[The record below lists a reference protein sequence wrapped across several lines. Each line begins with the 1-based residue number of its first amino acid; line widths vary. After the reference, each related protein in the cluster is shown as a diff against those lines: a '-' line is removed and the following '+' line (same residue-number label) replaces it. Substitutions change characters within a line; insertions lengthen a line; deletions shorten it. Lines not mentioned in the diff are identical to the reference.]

1 MCIEQL
7 KLGDFGI
14 ARSLDGTTD
23 MAKTCIGTPYYLS
36 PEICEGKP
44 YNARSDVWSLGCVL
58 YEMIT
63 LRHAFEAANMR
74 SLVMKIIRGQVCVY
88 FFVNSKT
95 HFLTQKVPASQ
106 SAFLVR
112 TKETSSWMF
121 QTGADKKA
129 LGKCDSAKAL
139 CPQLCRQSRA
149 KSKRQVGADSKTG
162 GN

>member
-1 MCIEQL
+1 MNLRSFRAGRDLNMKNLVGKGLTSPFQL

-14 ARSLDGTTD
+14 ARSLDGSAD

-74 SLVMKIIRGQVCVY
+74 SLVMKIIRGQYPPV
-88 FFVNSKT
+88 
-95 HFLTQKVPASQ
+95 
-106 SAFLVR
+106 
-112 TKETSSWMF
+112 
-121 QTGADKKA
+121 
-129 LGKCDSAKAL
+129 
-139 CPQLCRQSRA
+139 
-149 KSKRQVGADSKTG
+149 
-162 GN
+162 

>member
-112 TKETSSWMF
+112 TKETSS
-121 QTGADKKA
+121 
-129 LGKCDSAKAL
+129 
-139 CPQLCRQSRA
+139 
-149 KSKRQVGADSKTG
+149 
-162 GN
+162 